1 MYYNNYETSVY
12 IFLVYYYIKFKDN
25 IYLSMYV
32 G

>member
-1 MYYNNYETSVY
+1 MYYNNYETSVT
-12 IFLVYYYIKFKDN
+12 IFLVYYYINFKDN